1 MSASPPAPS
10 RTALTVALPTLL
22 IGLGLAV
29 GCSPDEVGTA
39 SASSSGSGSGS
50 GDTSSTGQTSTPT
63 TGGAQ
68 TTDNPTGT
76 TTVDPGTSTTGTSTS
91 TTDPGTTTTTTST
104 SSTTTISDST
114 STSTSTTGDSS
125 SSSSSSGGSSS
136 TGETSTGTSSSSTEP
151 APTSDGSGTGEAGSG
166 SGGAETGTPTTD
178 GPAATSSTGSTGET
192 TGGDAII
199 IVEGLSHP
207 ESIAHDLMDDVY
219 FISNI
224 NGAPDGVD
232 DNGFISRVLPD
243 GTIDALAFIDGA
255 AADVS
260 LDAPKGMVIIEDTL
274 WVADIT
280 RVRKFDRVS
289 GAALGEVVID
299 GSLFLNDLAADAAGH
314 LYISDTGANILYT
327 IDLAEKPSVLL
338 ASPAIFG
345 PNGLFVHADRLYL
358 ATYDDTKIF
367 STALGIPVALP
378 EKSLD
383 VGQLD
388 GLVRLSDGD
397 WLVSSWA
404 LPGVLRVAAD
414 FGEVTTQIAD
424 LSSPADI
431 AVDEGRKRILIPRLL
446 ADRAEFHPY

>member
-1 MSASPPAPS
+1 MRSRSRSSLLFCVLTACSAGNAGESG
-10 RTALTVALPTLL
+10 TT
-22 IGLGLAV
+22 
-29 GCSPDEVGTA
+29 GTA
-39 SASSSGSGSGS
+39 STGATA
-50 GDTSSTGQTSTPT
+50 TSE
-63 TGGAQ
+63 GA
-68 TTDNPTGT
+68 TEAP
-76 TTVDPGTSTTGTSTS
+76 TSTTGTPTGTSAGMTS
-91 TTDPGTTTTTTST
+91 TTDVAGSTGSGT
-104 SSTTTISDST
+104 DE
-114 STSTSTTGDSS
+114 TTGV
-125 SSSSSSGGSSS
+125 SS
-136 TGETSTGTSSSSTEP
+136 TG
-151 APTSDGSGTGEAGSG
+151 GTG
-166 SGGAETGTPTTD
+166 
-178 GPAATSSTGSTGET
+178 STGSTGGTGET

-327 IDLAEKPSVLL
+327 IDLAEQASVLL

-397 WLVSSWA
+397 WLISSWA

-431 AVDEGRKRILIPRLL
+431 AVDEGRKRVLIPRLL

>member
-1 MSASPPAPS
+1 MRSRSRSSLLFCVLTACSAGDAGDAG
-10 RTALTVALPTLL
+10 TT
-22 IGLGLAV
+22 
-29 GCSPDEVGTA
+29 GTA
-39 SASSSGSGSGS
+39 S
-50 GDTSSTGQTSTPT
+50 TG
-63 TGGAQ
+63 A
-68 TTDNPTGT
+68 TGT
-76 TTVDPGTSTTGTSTS
+76 SAGATEAPTSTTGTPTGTSAATTS
-91 TTDPGTTTTTTST
+91 TTDVAGST
-104 SSTTTISDST
+104 
-114 STSTSTTGDSS
+114 G
-125 SSSSSSGGSSS
+125 SS
-136 TGETSTGTSSSSTEP
+136 TGETTGV
-151 APTSDGSGTGEAGSG
+151 
-166 SGGAETGTPTTD
+166 
-178 GPAATSSTGSTGET
+178 SSTGGTGGTGET

-260 LDAPKGMVIIEDTL
+260 LDAPKGMVLIDDTL

-289 GAALGEVVID
+289 GAVLGEVVID
-299 GSLFLNDLAADAAGH
+299 GSLFLNDLAADAAGN

-327 IDLAEKPSVLL
+327 IDLAEQASVLL

-367 STALGIPVALP
+367 STALDIPVALP

-397 WLVSSWA
+397 WLISSWA

-431 AVDEGRKRILIPRLL
+431 AVDEGRKRVLIPRLL

>member
-1 MSASPPAPS
+1 MRSRSRSSLLFCVLTACSAGDAGESG
-10 RTALTVALPTLL
+10 TT
-22 IGLGLAV
+22 
-29 GCSPDEVGTA
+29 GTA
-39 SASSSGSGSGS
+39 S
-50 GDTSSTGQTSTPT
+50 TG
-63 TGGAQ
+63 A
-68 TTDNPTGT
+68 TGT
-76 TTVDPGTSTTGTSTS
+76 SEGATEAPTSTTGTPTGTSAGMTS
-91 TTDPGTTTTTTST
+91 TTDVAG
-104 SSTTTISDST
+104 
-114 STSTSTTGDSS
+114 
-125 SSSSSSGGSSS
+125 S
-136 TGETSTGTSSSSTEP
+136 TGS
-151 APTSDGSGTGEAGSG
+151 
-166 SGGAETGTPTTD
+166 
-178 GPAATSSTGSTGET
+178 STGET

-224 NGAPDGVD
+224 NGAPDGID

-243 GTIDALAFIDGA
+243 GTIDALTFIDGA

-314 LYISDTGANILYT
+314 IYISDTGSNILYT